1 MHPSDAATGAWTA
14 ADRERES
21 TTSGDRRSPAA
32 TDGGSL
38 PHVAVVACGGTIA
51 SEPGEGGAAPA
62 KTGDDLVAAVPGVER
77 YATVTAREVCA
88 QPGFDVRWRDVLA
101 TATAAREAVAE
112 GADGVVVTHG
122 TDTLAD
128 TAFALDLLTDLPA
141 PVVVTGAQRRLD
153 EPSSDAPANL
163 TLAVRAAADDR
174 FAPGVHVA
182 FDDELHAAR
191 DAIKG
196 HSNALSTMTSPGAG
210 PVATFTRADE
220 RVLREPSRGVAV
232 DPLAD
237 AIDPADGHTETSET
251 SEMSAAS
258 EASAVPEAPEVPAV
272 PVIHSGTGAGAGQ
285 IERAVDAGVGG
296 IVIEG
301 TGLGNATAAIGDA
314 VAEIV
319 DDVPVVVAGRPPA
332 GPTEPV
338 YGTPGG
344 AVTLA
349 GHGVVF
355 AGTLPASKARIALA
369 LGLASGLGRAEL
381 RGLFD
386 PTR

>member
-1 MHPSDAATGAWTA
+1 MHPSDATTGARTA

-21 TTSGDRRSPAA
+21 TTSGARRSPAA

-77 YATVTAREVCA
+77 YATVSAREVCA

-101 TATAAREAVAE
+101 TATAAREAVAG

-128 TAFALDLLTDLPA
+128 TAFALDLLTDLPV

-220 RVLREPSRGVAV
+220 RVLRQPSRGVAV

-237 AIDPADGHTETSET
+237 AIEPADGHTEPSET
-251 SEMSAAS
+251 SAAA
-258 EASAVPEAPEVPAV
+258 EASAVPEVPEVPAV
-272 PVIHSGTGAGAGQ
+272 PVVHSGTGAGAGQ

-296 IVIEG
+296 LVIEG
-301 TGLGNATAAIGDA
+301 TGLGNVTAAIGDA
-314 VAEIV
+314 VAEVV
-319 DDVPVVVAGRPPA
+319 DDVPIVVAGRPPA

-349 GHGVVF
+349 DHGVVF

-369 LGLASGLGRAEL
+369 LGLAAGLDRAEL
-381 RGLFD
+381 SRLFD
-386 PTR
+386 PAR

>member
-1 MHPSDAATGAWTA
+1 MTETDRRDRREGQRDRDGDAARA
-14 ADRERES
+14 
-21 TTSGDRRSPAA
+21 
-32 TDGGSL
+32 DGGR
-38 PHVAVVACGGTIA
+38 PRVAVVACGGTIA
-51 SEPGEGGAAPA
+51 SEPGDDGAAPE
-62 KTGDDLVAAVPGVER
+62 KTGDDLVAAVPAVSDHAR
-77 YATVTAREVCA
+77 VTTSEVCS

-101 TATAAREAVAE
+101 TAAAARDAVDG

-128 TAFALDLLTDLPA
+128 TAFALDILTDLDA

-163 TLAVRAAADDR
+163 ALAVRAAADDR

-191 DAIKG
+191 DAVKG

-210 PVATFTRADE
+210 PVATFTRAASRLVRAPE
-220 RVLREPSRGVAV
+220 RGVAV

-237 AIDPADGHTETSET
+237 AIE
-251 SEMSAAS
+251 SAAD
-258 EASAVPEAPEVPAV
+258 VPEV
-272 PVIHSGTGAGAGQ
+272 PVIHSGTGAGAGA
-285 IERAVDAGVGG
+285 IERALDADVGG
-296 IVIEG
+296 VVVEG
-301 TGLGNATAAIGDA
+301 TGLGNVTGALGDAIGEA
-314 VAEIV
+314 VES
-319 DDVPVVVAGRPPA
+319 VPVVVAGRPPA

-349 GHGVVF
+349 EHGVTF
-355 AGTLPASKARIALA
+355 AGDLPAAKARVALA
-369 LGLASGLGRAEL
+369 LGLAAGLDGEGIEA
-381 RGLFD
+381 LFA
-386 PTR
+386 PA